1 MKADLKILTAFRFF
15 AALWVVLFHLGSR
28 VEFGD
33 NYFTKMIENGA
44 RGVDFFFILSGF
56 VIFHVYE
63 QSILDGL
70 FSPRR
75 YLIKRIN
82 RIYPLHLMMTLTF
95 IILIFLRSIT
105 GISHEL
111 DLKMTDVLASIL
123 LLHSWNVTDG
133 LVLNGPSWTISAEF
147 FAYVLFGLAV
157 MGYQNRRIPTKTI
170 IFTIIFTFTL
180 AHLLA
185 INLEKTA
192 FMHLTFDYGCFRIIP
207 LFTIGILL
215 RRFAPWINKALS
227 LAFGVIG
234 ILLFLYLSVVPSVDY
249 MLIVPFSLMIISGAN
264 LSGQKWVPLNQK
276 IFTYLGEISYSTYM
290 VHGLIIII
298 YFDLLPKI
306 LPSLP
311 QLFSNYIDVL
321 IVLLAVLLGS
331 VFSYHL
337 VERPARIYL
346 NNWFASD

>member
-1 MKADLKILTAFRFF
+1 MQADLKILTAFRFF

-28 VEFGD
+28 IEFGG
-33 NYFTKMIENGA
+33 NYFKSMIENGA

-56 VIFHVYE
+56 VIFHVYK
-63 QSILDGL
+63 QSILDGV
-70 FSPRR
+70 FAPRR

-105 GISHEL
+105 GISHDL
-111 DLKMTDVLASIL
+111 DLTVNDVLASTL
-123 LLHSWNVTDG
+123 LLHAWNVTDG

-147 FAYVLFGLAV
+147 FAYVLFGLAM
-157 MGYQNRRIPTKTI
+157 MGFQNRKIPTKTI
-170 IFTIIFTFTL
+170 IYTLILTFTV
-180 AHLLA
+180 AHLCA
-185 INLEKTA
+185 INLGKTA
-192 FMHLTFDYGCFRIIP
+192 FMHLTSDYGCFRIIP
-207 LFTIGILL
+207 LFIIGILL
-215 RRFAPWINKALS
+215 RRYASWLNKEVS

-234 ILLFLYLSVVPSVDY
+234 ILLFLYLSVLPDIDY

-306 LPSLP
+306 IPSLP
-311 QLFSNYIDVL
+311 ILFPNSVDVL
-321 IVLLAVLLGS
+321 IVLMGVFLGS
-331 VFSYHL
+331 VFSFHL
-337 VERPARIYL
+337 IERPARIYL
-346 NNWFASD
+346 NNRFASD